1 MESSLDCNAPAS
13 WLGHSA
19 IGQAIHDDVET
30 AMATEH
36 WSDADRDCNR
46 THDVETAMATERW
59 SDDGFGCDGGCT
71 L

>member
-19 IGQAIHDDVET
+19 TGQAIHCFLDEHDVET

-59 SDDGFGCDGGCT
+59 SDGDGD
-71 L
+71 